1 MLVAEPFREPCLA
14 DPPLPTVYVVDD
26 DDAVRDSLKILL
38 ESYGLA
44 VRDFGS
50 VPDFLDALEPS
61 GAACLVLDLHLP
73 VMGGFDVMT
82 TLAQR
87 GSRLPVIVIT
97 GRGDAQTKAR
107 ALQAGAVAFLEKPVD
122 DKSLMGAIR
131 TALTPSYSSTPSSD
145 TSAAPGGTPRRRS
158 SRFPSRG

>member
-1 MLVAEPFREPCLA
+1 MLMAEPFREPCLA
-14 DPPLPTVYVVDD
+14 DIPLPTVYVVDD

-38 ESYGLA
+38 ESYDLV
-44 VRDFGS
+44 VRDFDS
-50 VPDFLDALEPS
+50 VPDFLGTAEPA
-61 GAACLVLDLHLP
+61 GPACLVLDLHLP
-73 VMGGFDVMT
+73 VMGGFDVMN

-122 DKSLMGAIR
+122 DKSLMAAIR
-131 TALTPSYSSTPSSD
+131 TALRAQARSIG
-145 TSAAPGGTPRRRS
+145 SARA
-158 SRFPSRG
+158 